1 MEIILLVESMSEA
14 RTFEVTNNYGGK
26 ETKQV
31 VTVVGNTASG
41 RISCDAFGDQAE
53 HLEKEQV
60 GPGSVL
66 VAEVGFRANEFTTQ
80 TGGKFWRTD
89 LRLNNFITTCKQA
102 DAAADPEI
110 Y

>member
-1 MEIILLVESMSEA
+1 MEIILLVESVSEA
-14 RTFEVTNNYGGK
+14 RSFEVTNNYGGK

-53 HLEKEQV
+53 HLMKEHV
-60 GPGSVL
+60 SPGSVL
-66 VAEVGFRANEFTTQ
+66 VAEIGFRANDFTSQ
-80 TGGKFWRTD
+80 NGGKFWRTD
-89 LRLNNFITTCKQA
+89 LRLNNYVQTCKRPQ
-102 DAAADPEI
+102 PEI